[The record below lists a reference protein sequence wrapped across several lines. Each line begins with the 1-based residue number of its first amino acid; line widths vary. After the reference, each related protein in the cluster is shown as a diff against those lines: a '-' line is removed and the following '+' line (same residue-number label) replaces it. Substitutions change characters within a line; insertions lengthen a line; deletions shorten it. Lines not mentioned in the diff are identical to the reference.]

1 MASCNITKK
10 FIAELIGT
18 FFLVFFGTGSA
29 VVTLLIDDG
38 VDHGAAGIGLLGGL
52 GDWLAIGL
60 AFGLTVMA
68 CIYLFGKISG
78 AHLNP
83 AVTIGLLVSKNISL
97 IDSVYYIVA
106 QVIGATLG
114 SLLLFVCL
122 GAPAIT
128 IGGLGATAPGLSVGY
143 IPALIAE
150 CIGTFFLML
159 VVMGVAVDKKA
170 DPSVAGISIGMT
182 VAAVIIVLGA
192 FTGASINPARTFGP
206 YLMDTLLGGA
216 NLWGFFPIY
225 LVGPI
230 VGAILAAL
238 VYSYLAKGND
248 ACALPQPF
256 EE

>member
-143 IPALIAE
+143 IPAMIAE

-248 ACALPQPF
+248 ACALPQSF